1 MKTKQFN
8 VSQSRIYPD
17 IRDKYLDYMREQYN
31 MFISDDTLKNDLRE
45 ILRKGT
51 NKTIHFNIL
60 EKNSDLLVFE
70 TSEYSKLLE
79 FTNHYLWIFRLVNDK
94 WNLDT
99 EYKFERQTNH
109 LPFLAF
115 THILSLV
122 FQNLHI

>member
-17 IRDKYLDYMREQYN
+17 IRDKYLD
-31 MFISDDTLKNDLRE
+31 SDDTLKNDLRE

-94 WNLDT
+94 WNLIR
-99 EYKFERQTNH
+99 YR
-109 LPFLAF
+109 
-115 THILSLV
+115 V
-122 FQNLHI
+122 

>member
-17 IRDKYLDYMREQYN
+17 IRDKYLDYMGEQYN
-31 MFISDDTLKNDLRE
+31 MFILDDTLKNDLRE
-45 ILRKGT
+45 ILRIREILRKGT
-51 NKTIHFNIL
+51 NKTIIHFNIL

-94 WNLDT
+94 WNLIR
-99 EYKFERQTNH
+99 YR
-109 LPFLAF
+109 
-115 THILSLV
+115 V
-122 FQNLHI
+122 

>member
-17 IRDKYLDYMREQYN
+17 I
-31 MFISDDTLKNDLRE
+31 RE

-94 WNLDT
+94 WNLIR
-99 EYKFERQTNH
+99 YR
-109 LPFLAF
+109 
-115 THILSLV
+115 V
-122 FQNLHI
+122 

>member
-17 IRDKYLDYMREQYN
+17 IRDKYLDYMRERYN

-70 TSEYSKLLE
+70 TLE

-94 WNLDT
+94 WNLIR
-99 EYKFERQTNH
+99 YK
-109 LPFLAF
+109 
-115 THILSLV
+115 V
-122 FQNLHI
+122 

>member
-17 IRDKYLDYMREQYN
+17 IRENLDYMEKRYN
-31 MFISDDTLKNDLRE
+31 MFISNDTLKKDLRE

-60 EKNSDLLVFE
+60 EKNSDLLIFE
-70 TSEYSKLLE
+70 TSEYSTLIE

-94 WNLDT
+94 WNLIR
-99 EYKFERQTNH
+99 YR
-109 LPFLAF
+109 
-115 THILSLV
+115 V
-122 FQNLHI
+122 

>member
-17 IRDKYLDYMREQYN
+17 IGDKYLDYMGEQYN
-31 MFISDDTLKNDLRE
+31 MFISDDTLKNDLGE
-45 ILRKGT
+45 ILQKGT

-70 TSEYSKLLE
+70 TSEYSTLLK

-94 WNLDT
+94 WNLIR
-99 EYKFERQTNH
+99 YR
-109 LPFLAF
+109 
-115 THILSLV
+115 V
-122 FQNLHI
+122 

>member
-17 IRDKYLDYMREQYN
+17 IRYKYLDYMGEQYN
-31 MFISDDTLKNDLRE
+31 MFISDDTLKNDLGE

-70 TSEYSKLLE
+70 TSEYSTLLE

-94 WNLDT
+94 WDLIR
-99 EYKFERQTNH
+99 YR
-109 LPFLAF
+109 
-115 THILSLV
+115 V
-122 FQNLHI
+122 

>member
-51 NKTIHFNIL
+51 NTNKTIHFNIL

-70 TSEYSKLLE
+70 TSEYRLLE
-79 FTNHYLWIFRLVNDK
+79 FTSHYLWIFRLVNDK
-94 WNLDT
+94 WNLIR
-99 EYKFERQTNH
+99 YR
-109 LPFLAF
+109 
-115 THILSLV
+115 V
-122 FQNLHI
+122 

>member
-17 IRDKYLDYMREQYN
+17 IRGKYLDYMGEQYN

-51 NKTIHFNIL
+51 NKIIHFNIL

-70 TSEYSKLLE
+70 TSEYSTLLE

-94 WNLDT
+94 WNLIR
-99 EYKFERQTNH
+99 YR
-109 LPFLAF
+109 
-115 THILSLV
+115 V
-122 FQNLHI
+122 